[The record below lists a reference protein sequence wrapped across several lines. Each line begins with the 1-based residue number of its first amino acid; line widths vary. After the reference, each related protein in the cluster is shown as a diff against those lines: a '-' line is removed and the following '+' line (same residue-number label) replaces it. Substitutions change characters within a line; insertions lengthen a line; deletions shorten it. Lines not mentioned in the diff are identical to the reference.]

1 VPPRECRGLAHQDHA
16 DEKGDQPEGSEQD
29 ETRGHADAVAEDDHA
44 EDDPGHRLRRGDAP
58 QGGFRRRDFE
68 GALHKPQPDPGDS
81 YQRVSGLSWLAAAQS
96 QPLGAR
102 FGLQADRLRSPPVS
116 AVTLTLPG

>member
-58 QGGFRRRDFE
+58 QGGFG
-68 GALHKPQPDPGDS
+68 GAILKALYISHS
-81 YQRVSGLSWLAAAQS
+81 RTRVTAISE
-96 QPLGAR
+96 
-102 FGLQADRLRSPPVS
+102 
-116 AVTLTLPG
+116 